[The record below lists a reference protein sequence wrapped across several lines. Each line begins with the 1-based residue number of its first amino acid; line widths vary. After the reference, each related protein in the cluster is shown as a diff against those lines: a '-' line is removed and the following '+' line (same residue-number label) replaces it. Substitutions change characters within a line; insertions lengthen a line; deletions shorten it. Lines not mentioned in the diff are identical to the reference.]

1 MAGGVLG
8 RSIFS
13 RNGRNYTEF
22 KIEPMTTR
30 LDFAYN
36 GWDCW
41 YHPLQGWGAIL
52 SRKGE
57 RPVIITR
64 LATKEELIK
73 HIDATPTV

>member
-1 MAGGVLG
+1 
-8 RSIFS
+8 
-13 RNGRNYTEF
+13 
-22 KIEPMTTR
+22 MTTR